1 MHHFFPHPLIC
12 RAFGERFPSKMAILQ
27 IGDAVYD
34 DFGHQPFAIGPPN
47 LPCTVTF
54 LPTDNP
60 HFYDV
65 ADRGN
70 NKEPSLAEA
79 MQASAPRPLPVL
91 SDLPKF
97 V

>member
-1 MHHFFPHPLIC
+1 
-12 RAFGERFPSKMAILQ
+12 MAILQ

-34 DFGHQPFAIGPPN
+34 DFGHRPFATGPPN
-47 LPCTVTF
+47 CPCTVTF

-65 ADRGN
+65 ADRRS
-70 NKEPSLAEA
+70 KEPSLAEE
-79 MQASAPRPLPVL
+79 MQPTAPRPLPAL
-91 SDLPKF
+91 SEPPNF